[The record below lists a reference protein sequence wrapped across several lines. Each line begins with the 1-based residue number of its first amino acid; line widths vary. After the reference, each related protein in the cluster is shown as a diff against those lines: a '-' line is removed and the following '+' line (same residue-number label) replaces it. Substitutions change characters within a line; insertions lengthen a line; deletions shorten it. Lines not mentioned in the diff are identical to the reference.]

1 MSRLLPEPLRIRI
14 VRGRSLPTADRL
26 NQFEHVLVVLPEFPG
41 DDLLQQLPFGK
52 ELAWSLRRKSKNP
65 DRPFSIHLP
74 GPRPAVVTIGFINT
88 ESGIFENQCRARK
101 LAALVFEDNPQ
112 ALALVLPA
120 WNDERKLS
128 LQTTVLAALLSAAF
142 NMPSSKKEA
151 PKGHR
156 LRKVHVFEPATGLD
170 IARIRAEAEGNNLAR
185 WLTGLPP
192 NQLDASGYRKMA
204 AVLADREGWRM
215 RFLDEKALRRKGA
228 GAFLAVSQ
236 GNADRDAGIIH
247 LRYRPAKQTE
257 RPHVCLVGKG
267 ICFDTG
273 GNNLKPFKGMLDMHE
288 DMQGSAVALGTL
300 LALTRIGYPHAVDC
314 WLAVTENRIGAAA
327 YKSRDVVTASNGI
340 TIEVIH
346 TDAEGR
352 MVMADT
358 LALASADKPGMIID
372 YATLTGACVAA
383 LTERYSGVFTN
394 RPNLESD
401 LTQAGR
407 DSGERV
413 WPFPMDADFDE
424 HIESVTAD
432 IAQCSVANEGDH
444 ILAARFLQRFVDD
457 RIPWVHI
464 DLAAGH
470 HKGGLG
476 LIPTPVTGFG
486 VRYTLNLLIEQALG
500 QAGKSCNS

>member
-1 MSRLLPEPLRIRI
+1 MSRLLPEPSRISI
-14 VRGRSLPTADRL
+14 SRSRSAPTA
-26 NQFEHVLVVLPEFPG
+26 NQLKRFEHVLIIMPERPGTALLHKLP
-41 DDLLQQLPFGK
+41 
-52 ELAWSLRRKSKNP
+52 AALRHAVTARLKRSTAGQP
-65 DRPFSIHLP
+65 LSIHLSGTGQP
-74 GPRPAVVTIGFINT
+74 VVTIGFVKAGT
-88 ESGIFENQCRARK
+88 GVFEVQCRARK
-101 LAALVFEDNPQ
+101 IAACVLQDNPQ
-112 ALALVLPA
+112 SLALVTHG
-120 WNDERKLS
+120 WDEEEKLS
-128 LQTTVLAALLSAAF
+128 LQTTALAAVLSASF
-142 NMPSSKKEA
+142 RMPASKSN
-151 PKGHR
+151 PSRSQR
-156 LRKVHVFEPATGLD
+156 LRRVSVFEPSPELD
-170 IARIRAEAEGNNLAR
+170 LERLSAEAEGNNLAR

-192 NQLDASGYRKMA
+192 NQLDASGYREMA
-204 AVLADREGWRM
+204 SALADREGWRS

-247 LRYRPAKQTE
+247 LRYRPEKQNA
-257 RPHVCLVGKG
+257 RPAVCLVGKG

-300 LALTRIGYPHAVDC
+300 LALTRIRFPHAVDC

-327 YKSRDVVTASNGI
+327 YKSRDVVTASNGVS
-340 TIEVIH
+340 IEVIH

-352 MVMADT
+352 MVLADT
-358 LALASADKPGMIID
+358 LALASADKPGIIID

-383 LTERYSGVFTN
+383 LTDRYSGVFSN
-394 RPNLESD
+394 REHFHEILV
-401 LTQAGR
+401 QAGR
-407 DSGERV
+407 NSGERV
-413 WPFPMDADFDE
+413 WPFPMDSDFE
-424 HIESVTAD
+424 EAIESTTAD

-457 RIPWVHI
+457 DTPWVHI

-486 VRYTLNLLIEQALG
+486 VRYTLNLLIDQDLG
-500 QAGKSCNS
+500 KAAAT

>member
-1 MSRLLPEPLRIRI
+1 MSRLLPEPLRITITRS
-14 VRGRSLPTADRL
+14 RSLPTADQL
-26 NQFEHVLVVLPEFPG
+26 KQFEHLLVLLPESPG
-41 DDLLQQLPFGK
+41 DDLWRLLPFGK
-52 ELAWSLRRKSKNP
+52 QLAVSARRKSRKA
-65 DRPFSIHLP
+65 DLPFSIHLP
-74 GPRPAVVTIGFINT
+74 GAGQAVVTIGFIDPK
-88 ESGIFENQCRARK
+88 SGVFENQCRARK
-101 LAALVFEDNPQ
+101 LAAIVLEDNPQ
-112 ALALVLPA
+112 ALALFLPG
-120 WNDERKLS
+120 WDEEQKPG
-128 LQTTVLAALLSAAF
+128 LQTTALAAVLSAAF
-142 NMPSSKKEA
+142 TMPTSKSAQAK
-151 PKGHR
+151 PHR
-156 LRKVHVFEPATGLD
+156 LRKVRVFEPAAGLD
-170 IARIRAEAEGNNLAR
+170 VERIRAEAEGNNLAR

-192 NQLDASGYRKMA
+192 NQLDAGGYRKMA
-204 AVLADREGWRM
+204 AALADREGWRM
-215 RFLDEKALRRKGA
+215 RFLDEKDLRRKGA

-236 GNADRDAGIIH
+236 GNANRDAGIIH
-247 LRYRPAKQTE
+247 IRYRPAKQTE

-273 GNNLKPFKGMLDMHE
+273 GNNLKSFKGMLDMHE

-300 LALTRIGYPHAVDC
+300 LALTRTHYPRAVDC

-327 YKSRDVVTASNGI
+327 YKSRDVVTASNGV

-352 MVMADT
+352 MVLADT

-394 RPNLESD
+394 RPELHSD
-401 LTQAGR
+401 LIQAGR

-424 HIESVTAD
+424 SIESVTAD
-432 IAQCSVANEGDH
+432 VAQCSVANEGDH
-444 ILAARFLQRFVDD
+444 ILAARFLQRFVDPK
-457 RIPWVHI
+457 IPWVHI

-486 VRYTLNLLIEQALG
+486 VRYTLRLLIDKKPGNEQ
-500 QAGKSCNS
+500 KP

>member
-1 MSRLLPEPLRIRI
+1 MS
-14 VRGRSLPTADRL
+14 A
-26 NQFEHVLVVLPEFPG
+26 
-41 DDLLQQLPFGK
+41 
-52 ELAWSLRRKSKNP
+52 RRKSKKA
-65 DRPFSIHLP
+65 DHPFSVHLP
-74 GPRPAVVTIGFINT
+74 GTGQTTITIGFIDPK
-88 ESGIFENQCRARK
+88 SGVFENQCRARK
-101 LAALVFEDNPQ
+101 LAARVLEDNPRD
-112 ALALVLPA
+112 LALFLPGWDA
-120 WNDERKLS
+120 EQKLG
-128 LQTTVLAALLSAAF
+128 LQTTALAAVLSAAF
-142 NMPSSKKEA
+142 SMPTSKSAETKR
-151 PKGHR
+151 HR
-156 LRKVHVFEPATGLD
+156 LRKVRVIEPAAELD
-170 IARIRAEAEGNNLAR
+170 VARIRAEAEGNNLAR

-192 NQLDASGYRKMA
+192 NQLDAGGYRKMA
-204 AVLADREGWRM
+204 TALADREGWRM

-236 GNADRDAGIIH
+236 GNANRDAGIIH

-257 RPHVCLVGKG
+257 RPHVSLVGKG

-300 LALTRIGYPHAVDC
+300 LALTRTKYPHAVDC

-327 YKSRDVVTASNGI
+327 YKSRDVVTASNGV

-352 MVMADT
+352 MVLADT

-394 RPNLESD
+394 RPEIQSD

-424 HIESVTAD
+424 SIESVTAD
-432 IAQCSVANEGDH
+432 VAQCSVANEGDH
-444 ILAARFLQRFVDD
+444 ILAARFLQRFVD
-457 RIPWVHI
+457 RKIPWVHI

-486 VRYTLNLLIEQALG
+486 VRYTLNLLIDIKTGEEH
-500 QAGKSCNS
+500 KS